1 MANTITNFAFE
12 EVMRMAGGRDE
23 YSQATLAMIY
33 AECENNRQIQELA
46 GCQQPFLCNYFALL
60 SGKREQRTENERT
73 RHQYAAGQP

>member
-46 GCQQPFLCNYFALL
+46 GCHLVVASPEKSQEYLERL
-60 SGKREQRTENERT
+60 REVLNLIFIVRTDYR
-73 RHQYAAGQP
+73 